1 MRKKSSA
8 NLSVDILQYL
18 AHFLYAFLRFDSRS
32 PKQNRLPYRCSVSYS
47 IDASGNLLRKHAAGM
62 FSLRASPVRFPRS
75 ENKKTAEWRSFC
87 FGGDEGNL
95 LRAKNMPLACFLY
108 ALLRFDSHAPK
119 TKKPPNGGLFVLVE
133 TRGIEPLS
141 ESTSSRT
148 SPGAVI
154 LFKFPPRCAK

>member
-62 FSLRASPVRFPRS
+62 FS
-75 ENKKTAEWRSFC
+75 
-87 FGGDEGNL
+87 
-95 LRAKNMPLACFLY
+95 
-108 ALLRFDSHAPK
+108 HAPK
-119 TKKPPNGGLFVLVE
+119 TKKPPDGGSFVLVE
-133 TRGIEPLS
+133 TRGISCALKTCRWHVFFTRFSGSIPTLRKQKNRRMAVFLFWWRRG
-141 ESTSSRT
+141 ESNPCPKARPQGLLRAQS
-148 SPGAVI
+148 
-154 LFKFPPRCAK
+154 FY

>member
-87 FGGDEGNL
+87 FGGDEGN
-95 LRAKNMPLACFLY
+95 RTPVQNV
-108 ALLRFDSHAPK
+108 SHIQ
-119 TKKPPNGGLFVLVE
+119 TSTVYFVLV
-133 TRGIEPLS
+133 INYHDDKQP
-141 ESTSSRT
+141 
-148 SPGAVI
+148 
-154 LFKFPPRCAK
+154 

>member
-47 IDASGNLLRKHAAGM
+47 IDASGNLLRKHDAGM

-87 FGGDEGNL
+87 FGGDEGNRTPVRKHVL
-95 LRAKNMPLACFLY
+95 KDFSGR
-108 ALLRFDSHAPK
+108 SHFIEIPAAVRQM
-119 TKKPPNGGLFVLVE
+119 TGLQ
-133 TRGIEPLS
+133 GW
-141 ESTSSRT
+141 
-148 SPGAVI
+148 
-154 LFKFPPRCAK
+154 